1 MKKSLPTQSAIC
13 DRLGIKQPK
22 TYRAHRD
29 YLIQQGYLIEEDDL
43 YIMTLRDEN
52 YFPIPLKTLTFLG
65 DVAKKRVIKVYIYL
79 GQRWRWKGDQY
90 TFTINELCDHTGLNN
105 TAPRDRETINN
116 ILLALKKFE
125 LIDYVE
131 EYERVGNI
139 TRPRKRLTMFTDTI
153 KE

>member
-1 MKKSLPTQSAIC
+1 M
-13 DRLGIKQPK
+13 
-22 TYRAHRD
+22 
-29 YLIQQGYLIEEDDL
+29 
-43 YIMTLRDEN
+43 
-52 YFPIPLKTLTFLG
+52 
-65 DVAKKRVIKVYIYL
+65 
-79 GQRWRWKGDQY
+79 
-90 TFTINELCDHTGLNN
+90 CDHTGLNN

-139 TRPRKRLTMFTDTI
+139 TRPRKRLIMFTDTI

>member
-1 MKKSLPTQSAIC
+1 M
-13 DRLGIKQPK
+13 
-22 TYRAHRD
+22 
-29 YLIQQGYLIEEDDL
+29 
-43 YIMTLRDEN
+43 
-52 YFPIPLKTLTFLG
+52 
-65 DVAKKRVIKVYIYL
+65 
-79 GQRWRWKGDQY
+79 
-90 TFTINELCDHTGLNN
+90 NN

-139 TRPRKRLTMFTDTI
+139 TRPRKRLIMFTDTI